1 MPRDIFLQRKK
12 DVLSKKDKSSKARQ
26 SLLLDRPSVANPK
39 QGWDKKIKDL
49 CKKINSLDNYYT
61 TSSCSGRIVLMVNQD
76 KKESDLFFNVYHDLI
91 FFNLI
96 KKNIEDILKKS
107 KKSIK
112 FKLEPCALH
121 VACRTLEDAQNFYD
135 NVKLAG
141 WKKFG
146 VISFKHRFI
155 VELNSTERLEFPI
168 INEGKVLVDDEFLKI
183 IVNESNKKLKKS
195 WEKIKKLQK
204 LIFFK

>member
-1 MPRDIFLQRKK
+1 MPRDIFLQRKE

-26 SLLLDRPSVANPK
+26 SLLLNRPSVVNPK
-39 QGWDKKIKDL
+39 QSWDKKISDL
-49 CKKINSLDNYYT
+49 CMKINSLDNYYT

-91 FFNLI
+91 SFNQI
-96 KKNIEDILKKS
+96 KKDLEVISKKNKKS
-107 KKSIK
+107 VK

-121 VACRTLEDAQNFYD
+121 VACRTLEDAQNFYN

-146 VISFKHRFI
+146 LISFKHRFI

-168 INEGKVLVDDEFLKI
+168 INSGKILVDDEFLKI
-183 IVNESNKKLKKS
+183 IVDESNKKLKKS
-195 WEKIKKLQK
+195 WMKIEKLSK
-204 LIFFK
+204 LI